1 MKKKAIT
8 FLVIIVIAAALIG
21 VIYSSS
27 VLKGKEIDEDKHLVL
42 INYSELETKINNK
55 ESFILLISQSDCAH
69 CLAFKPGFKEVLAK
83 YDITAYEIQTDQI
96 SNEENN
102 KLKLIANISGTPTT
116 VFIVDG
122 EEANTAN
129 RLVGEA
135 TKTKIES
142 RLKAMGYIK

>member
-1 MKKKAIT
+1 MKKKAI
-8 FLVIIVIAAALIG
+8 AAVIG

-102 KLKLIANISGTPTT
+102 K
-116 VFIVDG
+116 
-122 EEANTAN
+122 
-129 RLVGEA
+129 
-135 TKTKIES
+135 
-142 RLKAMGYIK
+142 